1 MYYVF
6 GAAVSV
12 VLVVFLAGLR
22 VVKPTTRGLVER
34 LGRYRRFARAGLN
47 WIAPV
52 IDRLYKISITEVTVN
67 AEPQEW
73 IRLDRPAEPKTS
85 VGA

>member
-34 LGRYRRFARAGLN
+34 LGRYRRFARTG
-47 WIAPV
+47 
-52 IDRLYKISITEVTVN
+52 
-67 AEPQEW
+67 
-73 IRLDRPAEPKTS
+73 
-85 VGA
+85 